1 MASISS
7 SSVHGN
13 AYIMWDDSSGPV
25 LFDCGTP
32 LTKLLRGL
40 EALGFSPGDIRA
52 VFISHEHTDHI
63 QALCLKRPFPERFS
77 IPVYASPL
85 FWRWYFG
92 CGYSLDRDLVR
103 TIQDGERVKAGGF
116 VIGAF
121 WKPHDSVDPLSFLVE
136 GKDGRAALLT
146 DLGHVPTRIISLLR
160 GVEYL
165 VLESNH
171 DVEMERSSGRPYAL
185 VARVLGDYGHLSN
198 VQAGAALSRIA
209 TKNTRKVILAHLSV
223 DCNTP
228 EMAIRSCSDAL
239 DGCGFAGELRVAPA
253 REPTIYC

>member
-13 AYIMWDDSSGPV
+13 GYIVWDDSCGPI
-25 LFDCGTP
+25 LFDCGMP
-32 LTKLLRGL
+32 LAKLLRGL
-40 EALGFSPGDIRA
+40 DALGFSPDDIRA

-63 QALCLKRPFPERFS
+63 RALCLKQPFPERFS

-85 FWRWYFG
+85 FWRWYFS
-92 CGYSLDRDLVR
+92 CGYSLDRGLVR

-121 WKPHDSVDPLSFLVE
+121 WKPHDSVDPLSFVVE

-146 DLGHVPTRIISLLR
+146 DLGHVPSRIISLLR

-165 VLESNH
+165 ILESNH
-171 DVEMERSSGRPYAL
+171 DVEMEKSSGRPYAL

-209 TKNTRKVILAHLSV
+209 TKNTRKVILAHLSL

-228 EMAIRSCSDAL
+228 EKAIQSCSGAL
-239 DGCGFAGELRVAPA
+239 SGCGFAGELKVAPA
-253 REPTIYC
+253 GDPTIYC